1 MRKLFPPRFGSKTNV
16 VHPTIL
22 AEEKDGIKSPE
33 NSEIQ
38 KLYVWYLFVRDEIL
52 CQYNLQLCSFV
63 CV

>member
-16 VHPTIL
+16 VHP

-38 KLYVWYLFVRDEIL
+38 KLCLV
-52 CQYNLQLCSFV
+52 SV
-63 CV
+63 CP